1 MKNEQAHLEINLKA
15 AEFQLCTLQCLGDCF
30 MIMTCK
36 INQSVQ
42 KSLQKCLD
50 LRHLEDGPYRY
61 QPDQW
66 ITKQFWTVYCHL
78 SVRTWFGF
86 ILALASIRTKSSETF
101 MSFRFKKKKML
112 HCPKKCIFA
121 DDSTRQHSLKNSVA
135 EPGHFGRSRC
145 EGPAPPYCI
154 SNRRNSELVPKL
166 I

>member
-50 LRHLEDGPYRY
+50 LRHIEDGPYRY

-101 MSFRFKKKKML
+101 MSFRFKKKKCYIVQRNAFLQTNQHVSIHWRTVLLSRDILVGAGVKVRL
-112 HCPKKCIFA
+112 HLTVYQTEEI
-121 DDSTRQHSLKNSVA
+121 
-135 EPGHFGRSRC
+135 
-145 EGPAPPYCI
+145 
-154 SNRRNSELVPKL
+154 RN
-166 I
+166 